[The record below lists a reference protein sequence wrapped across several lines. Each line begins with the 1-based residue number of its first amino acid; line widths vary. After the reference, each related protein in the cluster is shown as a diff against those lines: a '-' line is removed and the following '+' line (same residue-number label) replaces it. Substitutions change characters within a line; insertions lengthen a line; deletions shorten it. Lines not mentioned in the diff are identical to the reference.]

1 VKNSEVFSV
10 YPYAAS
16 VILDA
21 KNGHIIEQAQN
32 ELQDVSKMF
41 DQDT

>member
-1 VKNSEVFSV
+1 MKNSEVFSV
-10 YPYAAS
+10 YSHAS
-16 VILDA
+16 PIILDA
-21 KNGHIIEQAQN
+21 KKGHIIEQAQN

>member
-1 VKNSEVFSV
+1 MKNSEVFSV
-10 YPYAAS
+10 YPHAAS

-21 KNGHIIEQAQN
+21 KNEHTIVQAQN